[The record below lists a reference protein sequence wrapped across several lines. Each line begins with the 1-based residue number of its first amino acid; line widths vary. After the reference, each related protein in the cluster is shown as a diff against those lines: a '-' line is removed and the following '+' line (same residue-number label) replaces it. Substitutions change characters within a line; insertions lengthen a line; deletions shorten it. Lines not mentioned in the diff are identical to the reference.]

1 MHGSLFITKR
11 DTRTSRVPRNKP
23 DVQLTFLL
31 KGQREG
37 KHIVFRFLLS
47 MPYKP
52 L

>member
-23 DVQLTFLL
+23 DVQLTFL
-31 KGQREG
+31 REG